1 MVRVLYW
8 YSVTGGDPDY
18 TSSQTPHHGHG
29 AEPHGAHYLRGHDMT
44 ENTNPMTIDEVRA
57 GMLSATTTG
66 EALATLGRGQAIV
79 DAIGRRTFVDMLAV
93 QRTNGEAIVI
103 AYRKACEAAGQAKV
117 VGVPTWGEVTKVV
130 PEATILAAAGG
141 RSKASLSEDLAV
153 FTFTREDAHRDAWEQ
168 WRADEVKAGRDAP
181 ESVRGY
187 LTFARRAHNALTS
200 DDAAPQ
206 VAAAKTKAAKRNL
219 AASLVAKAEDERRA
233 KAEQDAAKA
242 KADAAAVIDHVTHHP
257 SENLVPLVGITG
269 DEVMSLPLDT
279 LRKAIAAL
287 SSVVSYREAAAKD
300 EAKAAKAS
308 KGTKAETPES
318 PESDEDEDE
327 TPDEDVAETREDLAA
342 IVAAAVAQ
350 AMASL
355 SK

>member
-1 MVRVLYW
+1 
-8 YSVTGGDPDY
+8 
-18 TSSQTPHHGHG
+18 
-29 AEPHGAHYLRGHDMT
+29 MT
-44 ENTNPMTIDEVRA
+44 EATSTMTIDEVRA
-57 GMLSATTTG
+57 GMLAATTTG

-117 VGVPTWGEVTKVV
+117 VGIPTWGEVTKVV

-257 SENLVPLVGITG
+257 SANVVPLVGITG
-269 DEVMSLPLDT
+269 DEAMSLPLDT

-287 SSVVSYREAAAKD
+287 TSVVAYREAAAKD
-300 EAKAAKAS
+300 EAKAAKAA
-308 KGTKAETPES
+308 KATTPEPTPETPDEDG
-318 PESDEDEDE
+318 SDEDEDE
-327 TPDEDVAETREDLAA
+327 VSESREDLAA

-355 SK
+355 KS